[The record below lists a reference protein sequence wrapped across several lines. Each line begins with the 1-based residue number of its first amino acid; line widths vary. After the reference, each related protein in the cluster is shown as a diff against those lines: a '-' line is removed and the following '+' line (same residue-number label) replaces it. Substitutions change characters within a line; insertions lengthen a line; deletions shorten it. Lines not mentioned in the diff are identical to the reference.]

1 MKTCRGIARSTGV
14 RCKRTFPLNELGYCG
29 DHAKQASSSNENRWL
44 AEKRAQRVTSTCRGF
59 HGDGKPCDLETDLGF
74 YGFCVRHRLQG
85 PPQCIAIVRHE
96 DRRCHQTV
104 GVNAQ
109 GFCVSHGPGDLRTPR
124 CQGRFFK
131 TRMPCTNNAK
141 RNYNFCCSAHD
152 PSLVYRKP
160 WIQFGFISATVS
172 WTKSSSFTTDDVLR
186 ESVVNEEENLALTR
200 ADTNRIKGAAV
211 WKFLDD
217 SRTGHRDGKTF
228 TAYLIEASCDGKTI
242 KRDVTR
248 RITRAMGSALKKS
261 WQKLHNEGE
270 TPVLETLAINLQQLY
285 VDMELR
291 QRRSS

>member
-152 PSLVYRKP
+152 PSLVY
-160 WIQFGFISATVS
+160 ISPKTLDPVR
-172 WTKSSSFTTDDVLR
+172 FHLRNRVLDEVDVLR

-261 WQKLHNEGE
+261 WQKLHDEGE

>member
-152 PSLVYRKP
+152 PSLVY
-160 WIQFGFISATVS
+160 ISPKTLDPVRFHLRNRVLDEVVKLYNGRDIYHLDSLDLQPRYALHLDHIGE
-172 WTKSSSFTTDDVLR
+172 KQCFTTSL
-186 ESVVNEEENLALTR
+186 S
-200 ADTNRIKGAAV
+200 
-211 WKFLDD
+211 
-217 SRTGHRDGKTF
+217 
-228 TAYLIEASCDGKTI
+228 
-242 KRDVTR
+242 
-248 RITRAMGSALKKS
+248 
-261 WQKLHNEGE
+261 
-270 TPVLETLAINLQQLY
+270 
-285 VDMELR
+285 
-291 QRRSS
+291 

>member
-85 PPQCIAIVRHE
+85 PPQCIAI
-96 DRRCHQTV
+96 
-104 GVNAQ
+104 
-109 GFCVSHGPGDLRTPR
+109 
-124 CQGRFFK
+124 
-131 TRMPCTNNAK
+131 
-141 RNYNFCCSAHD
+141 
-152 PSLVYRKP
+152 
-160 WIQFGFISATVS
+160 
-172 WTKSSSFTTDDVLR
+172 DVLR

-261 WQKLHNEGE
+261 WQKLHDEGE